1 MIVCVCN
8 AIREDE
14 LRAAAREGAA
24 CPLEVYKSLGFE
36 PQCGSCLDCARDIID
51 EEHGVP
57 ARRKGSRVVIEFP
70 RAA

>member
-14 LRAAAREGAA
+14 VRAEARKGAT
-24 CPLEVYKSLGFE
+24 CPLEAYKSLGFE
-36 PQCGSCLDCARDIID
+36 PQCGCCLNCAQDIID
-51 EEHGVP
+51 EERGVVSR
-57 ARRKGSRVVIEFP
+57 AKSSRVVIAFP

>member
-14 LRAAAREGAA
+14 VRAAARSGAS
-24 CPLEVYKSLGFE
+24 CPRDAYMALGFE
-36 PQCGSCLDCARDIID
+36 PQCGSCLDCAKDVID
-51 EEHGVP
+51 EERELSTRHDT
-57 ARRKGSRVVIEFP
+57 SRVVIEFP